1 MSELTYIQHGD
12 YLYPNLISDE
22 KPVELGKYGR
32 MRRTF
37 LIEHRPV
44 LLNQLVLSGKLF
56 SHLAEI
62 NQTADARL
70 ELLMT
75 QLKEQNGVTEELK
88 ARDQMK
94 WVAMMNSLKAQA
106 EEIILTELVY
116 S

>member
-56 SHLAEI
+56 PHLAEI
-62 NQTADARL
+62 NQTAEARL

-88 ARDQMK
+88 AKDQML
-94 WVAMMNSLKAQA
+94 WVQLMNNLRQAA
-106 EEIILTELVY
+106 EETVLAEVVY

>member
-56 SHLAEI
+56 PHLAEI
-62 NQTADARL
+62 NQTAEARL

-94 WVAMMNSLKAQA
+94 WVAMMNSLKAHA